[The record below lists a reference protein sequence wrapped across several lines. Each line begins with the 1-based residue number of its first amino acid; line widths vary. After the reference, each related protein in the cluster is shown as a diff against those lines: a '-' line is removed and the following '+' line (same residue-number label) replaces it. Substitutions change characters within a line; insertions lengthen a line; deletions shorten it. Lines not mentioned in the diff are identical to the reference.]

1 MILIFKKI
9 FCFLKMK
16 SVENIL
22 MCLRGQF
29 SRFLRGNSFN
39 KIFEIVRNV
48 RSYFIL
54 RQQKIKLKTVL
65 SGETRALCKRMFCC
79 IWGQYFYI
87 EITLFAALSNLHL
100 LSISFSLR
108 HERTVTRHTVDVQSC
123 AY

>member
-1 MILIFKKI
+1 
-9 FCFLKMK
+9 MK

-22 MCLRGQF
+22 MYLGGHFLKILRE
-29 SRFLRGNSFN
+29 NSLD

-48 RSYFIL
+48 RSYFIV

-79 IWGQYFYI
+79 ILGQYFYI
-87 EITLFAALSNLHL
+87 EITLFAVLSNLHL
-100 LSISFSLR
+100 QSISFSLR
-108 HERTVTRHTVDVQSC
+108 HKLTVTRHTVDVQSC